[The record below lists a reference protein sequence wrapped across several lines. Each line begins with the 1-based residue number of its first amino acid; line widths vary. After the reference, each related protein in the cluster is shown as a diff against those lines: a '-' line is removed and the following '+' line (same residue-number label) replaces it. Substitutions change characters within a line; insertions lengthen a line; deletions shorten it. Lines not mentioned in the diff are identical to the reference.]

1 MTLGKQLQMLREK
14 ENLSREQLGEKLNVS
29 RQAIYKWESDKGYPD
44 IENLIRLSEFYNVT
58 LDELLK
64 KQSSTEQVAE
74 DKSESELY
82 EEEKE
87 ADDLKAPSDPGF
99 VVGLILI
106 VGSVFLDLGV
116 LSTILLVI
124 GLGTMVF
131 YDEIVEV
138 FQAIRKDFSQK
149 S

>member
-1 MTLGKQLQMLREK
+1 MKFLDDK
-14 ENLSREQLGEKLNVS
+14 EEAVYTEQV
-29 RQAIYKWESDKGYPD
+29 
-44 IENLIRLSEFYNVT
+44 EFYNVT

>member
-1 MTLGKQLQMLREK
+1 MKFLDDK
-14 ENLSREQLGEKLNVS
+14 EEAVYTEQV
-29 RQAIYKWESDKGYPD
+29 
-44 IENLIRLSEFYNVT
+44 EFYNVT

-99 VVGLILI
+99 VVGTHLNSGERLFRFGCAFNYT
-106 VGSVFLDLGV
+106 VGYRFRYYGV
-116 LSTILLVI
+116 L
-124 GLGTMVF
+124 
-131 YDEIVEV
+131 
-138 FQAIRKDFSQK
+138 
-149 S
+149 

>member
-1 MTLGKQLQMLREK
+1 MKFLDDK
-14 ENLSREQLGEKLNVS
+14 EEAVYTEQV
-29 RQAIYKWESDKGYPD
+29 
-44 IENLIRLSEFYNVT
+44 EFYNVT

-87 ADDLKAPSDPGF
+87 ADDLKAPSDPGY

-106 VGSVFLDLGV
+106 VRSIFLDLGV
-116 LSTILLVI
+116 LSSILLVL

-131 YDEIVEV
+131 YDEIAQV

>member
-1 MTLGKQLQMLREK
+1 MKFLDDK
-14 ENLSREQLGEKLNVS
+14 EEAVYIEQV
-29 RQAIYKWESDKGYPD
+29 
-44 IENLIRLSEFYNVT
+44 EFYNVT

-87 ADDLKAPSDPGF
+87 ADDLKAPSDRGF

-106 VGSVFLDLGV
+106 VRRVFLDLVV
-116 LSTILLVI
+116 LSTILLVL

-131 YDEIVEV
+131 YDEIVQV
-138 FQAIRKDFSQK
+138 FQAIRKDFSQ